1 MKLIVAV
8 DKNWGIGK
16 DGDLLT
22 SIPDDMRFFRETT
35 QRHVLV
41 MGSKTLRS
49 FKNCRPLPG
58 RLNIVL
64 TRSGASF
71 AGAVVCRSIEQAL
84 KLLKAFS
91 SDDIMVI
98 GGGLIYSQLLP
109 YCSKAYITKMHFDG
123 EADTFMPNLD
133 ESGSWKLSSESEL
146 KDFEGLTYSF
156 TEYENSDVKETE
168 FSAECSDMSEY
179 FKTKKFI
186 DIAVS
191 KNIYDSDTL
200 SRLEALLSAYF
211 YPLAQGFGASD
222 VDSYLENA
230 GGMSFE
236 EYLKAKRLI
245 ASKEDIAELA
255 GASDKSIRV
264 KKEELQAFIDDVKG
278 SVPFELLTEKYS
290 AAAEE

>member
-16 DGDLLT
+16 EGNLLT

-49 FKNCRPLPG
+49 FKNSRPLPG

-64 TRSGASF
+64 TRSEAAF

-84 KLLKAFS
+84 NLLKSFS

-98 GGGLIYSQLLP
+98 GGGLIYRQLLP
-109 YCSKAYITKMHFDG
+109 YCSKAYITKMRFDG
-123 EADTFMPNLD
+123 GADTFMPNLD
-133 ESGSWKLSSESEL
+133 EVDSWKLTGESEI
-146 KDFEGLTYSF
+146 KDYEGLEYSF
-156 TEYENSDVKETE
+156 TEYANSDAAETE
-168 FSAECSDMSEY
+168 FTAACTNMSEY

-186 DIAVS
+186 DIAAGEMIYNPELIS
-191 KNIYDSDTL
+191 K
-200 SRLEALLSAYF
+200 LEALLNAYF
-211 YPLAQGFGASD
+211 YPLKQGFSAAD
-222 VDSYLENA
+222 VDSFFENNNGA
-230 GGMSFE
+230 SFE

-245 ASKEDIAELA
+245 ASEEDIAALT
-255 GASDKSIRV
+255 GASPAIIRV
-264 KKEELQAFIDDVKG
+264 KKEELQEYIKDVRDSIG
-278 SVPFELLTEKYS
+278 PEILTKKYKLTDN
-290 AAAEE
+290 